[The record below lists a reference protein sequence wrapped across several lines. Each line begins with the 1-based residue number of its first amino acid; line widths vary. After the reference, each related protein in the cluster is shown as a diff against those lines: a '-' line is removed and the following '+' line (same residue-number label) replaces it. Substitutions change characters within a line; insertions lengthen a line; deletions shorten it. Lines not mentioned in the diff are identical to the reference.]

1 MQCTQQG
8 QTQRPPQTESERWM
22 VLSHLVFIYIFKICI
37 CLSSANERNGKK
49 VRNHSKKC
57 LWCNKNEC
65 NIMNSRGIKSL
76 PTTEIRNG
84 WRIHAPLV
92 DLFVRVYER
101 WQGEPSIKMPWDR
114 DEDHSA
120 ELFCFPSQI
129 KKKNHAHTSFSRGA
143 MGKCSFSVTE
153 ASLKILRELFK
164 SQGFWVTHNRMYTRM
179 SWNAAFK
186 ISSLTRVAHPFTVS
200 KVSGKTTRNFRS
212 LRLTLCRHCKFM
224 SFSKGANS
232 QRADAVCFTSHGR
245 N

>member
-1 MQCTQQG
+1 MLGKKKPPTHNRFRNKMQCTQQG

-129 KKKNHAHTSFSRGA
+129 KKK
-143 MGKCSFSVTE
+143 
-153 ASLKILRELFK
+153 K
-164 SQGFWVTHNRMYTRM
+164 SCTYIF
-179 SWNAAFK
+179 F
-186 ISSLTRVAHPFTVS
+186 
-200 KVSGKTTRNFRS
+200 
-212 LRLTLCRHCKFM
+212 
-224 SFSKGANS
+224 
-232 QRADAVCFTSHGR
+232 
-245 N
+245 